1 MRKTIAFILAAPLFA
16 AAAIAA
22 DITGRVVDSSSEPLP
37 GASVRLL
44 ENDSVTRA
52 LAVADDDY
60 GEIAW
65 L

>member
-37 GASVRLL
+37 GA
-44 ENDSVTRA
+44 
-52 LAVADDDY
+52 
-60 GEIAW
+60 
-65 L
+65 